1 MAKKALTTTR
11 TSEAVKAEIVTIE
24 KKLVDEAVT
33 WIRDT
38 ALEGIKKTLV
48 EVGDYILKKFFNDD
62 IDLARSKNPFKNAS
76 FRALAERCGTTDFP
90 VSRTW
95 LGSAV
100 GVAMISRQLSSPKS
114 AFRQLGPALQE
125 TLLPLKDPDR
135 VEKVAQKVIEG
146 EFTLREARKAV
157 AQERAK
163 TPKGDGR
170 GRRPTPSIVKTL
182 NRSLK
187 LFTFEGGKRSFTKA
201 DVEEL
206 DEDQKKVAIK
216 SAEALVD
223 RVKTLVEKL
232 KSV

>member
-1 MAKKALTTTR
+1 MTKKALTTTK
-11 TSEAVKAEIVTIE
+11 TSEGEKAEIVTID
-24 KKLVDEAVT
+24 KKIVDEAVK

-48 EVGDYILKKFFNDD
+48 EVGDYILKRFFNDD
-62 IDLARSKNPFKNAS
+62 IELARSKNPLKNAS
-76 FRALAERCGTTDFP
+76 FRALAERCGTAGFP
-90 VSRTW
+90 VSKTW
-95 LGSAV
+95 LNSAV
-100 GVAMISRQLSSPKS
+100 GVAMMIRLLSSTSS

-125 TLLPLKDPDR
+125 TLLPLKDPER

-170 GRRPTPSIVKTL
+170 GRRPAPSIVKTL

-187 LFTFEGGKRSFTKA
+187 LFAFEGGKRSFTKA

-206 DEDQKKVAIK
+206 DEEQKKVAIK
-216 SAEALVD
+216 SAEALVEK
-223 RVKTLVEKL
+223 VKALVEKL
-232 KSV
+232 KSA